1 MVKGSRKRRYS
12 LPTII
17 EQIKPKSKNLVPDV
31 IAGFTNAVVNIPD
44 SIAAAVLAGVNP
56 TYAFNAI
63 MVGTPVG
70 ALFTSSEFMSLG
82 PTSAMM
88 ITVGTAL
95 AAYSGETALTA
106 LVTLTILVGLFM
118 LIMGLLKLG
127 SITRFISNSVMV
139 GFLTGLAVLIIL
151 GQMGDLSGFFSDAS
165 GALPKTLDLLRHPT
179 EIDPQT
185 TAIGLMTL
193 LIIILLGRTKA
204 RNFSLVLALVVTS
217 ALVVLLGWD
226 SVEVVGDLGD
236 ISGGLPDLALPDLSL
251 VLALIPPA
259 LAVGMIALIQAAGV
273 SQGVP
278 NPNGS
283 YPDASGDFRG
293 QGIANTVTGF
303 LSGLPVG
310 GSLGGTGVVIGA
322 GARSRWANIFT
333 GVFFAILILLFGNLV
348 ELAAMPAVAAILI
361 YVGYEIIDPVEIM
374 QVWDTSWTARL
385 VMIFT
390 FLVTLVLS
398 IQAAVLSAVV
408 LSFLFH
414 VISSASNVRVVEL
427 VQDEQGDFEV
437 QDPPEELPD
446 HKTTLLTFRGGRFFA
461 AAYKMGDLLPSAIK
475 AQGAV
480 AIIRLRGK
488 DSIGSTFIQIMERYS
503 AALHKNGGK
512 LMFSGVSEN
521 VYDQLEKTEMIELLG
536 EENVFPDSSK
546 LLYSSKQALK
556 AANAWLEENLENN

>member
-1 MVKGSRKRRYS
+1 MTNMISK
-12 LPTII
+12 
-17 EQIKPKSKNLVPDV
+17 IKPQSKNLVPDA

-63 MVGTPVG
+63 IVGTPVG

-95 AAYSGETALTA
+95 AAYSGDTALTA
-106 LVTLTILVGLFM
+106 MVTLTILVGLFM

-127 SITRFISNSVMV
+127 SITRFISNAVMV
-139 GFLTGLAVLIIL
+139 GFLTGLAVMIIL
-151 GQMGDLSGFFSDAS
+151 GQLGDLTGYNSDAS
-165 GALPKTLDLLRHPT
+165 GSLPKTYDLLLHPT

-185 TAIGLMTL
+185 TTIGLITL
-193 LIIILLGRTKA
+193 LIIVLLGRTKLK
-204 RNFSLVLALVVTS
+204 NFSLVLALVITS
-217 ALVVLLGWD
+217 ALVVILGWD
-226 SVEVVGDLGD
+226 SVEVVGDLGE
-236 ISGGLPDLALPDLSL
+236 ISGGLPKFALPDLSL

-259 LAVGMIALIQAAGV
+259 LAVGMIGLIQAAGV
-273 SQGVP
+273 SQGTP
-278 NPNGS
+278 NPDGNYS
-283 YPDASGDFRG
+283 DASGDFRG
-293 QGIANTVTGF
+293 QGIANIATGF

-310 GSLGGTGVVIGA
+310 GSLGGTGVVMGA

-333 GVFFAILILLFGNLV
+333 GIFFAILILLFGRLV
-348 ELAAMPAVAAILI
+348 DLAAMPAVAAILI

-374 QVWDTSWTARL
+374 QVWDTSWAARL

-437 QDPPEELPD
+437 QEPPDELPD

-461 AAYKMGDLLPSAIK
+461 AAYKMGDLLPSAIN

-503 AALHKNGGK
+503 AALQKNGGK

-536 EENVFPDSSK
+536 EENVYPDSSK
-546 LLYSSKQALK
+546 LLYSSKLALK
-556 AANAWLEENLENN
+556 DANDWLAERPTNEAEQQD

>member
-1 MVKGSRKRRYS
+1 
-12 LPTII
+12 LPSII
-17 EQIKPKSKNLVPDV
+17 ERFKPKSKNLVPDA

-56 TYAFNAI
+56 TFAFNAI

-95 AAYSGETALTA
+95 AAYSGDTAVIA
-106 LVTLTILVGLFM
+106 MVTLTILVGLFM

-127 SITRFISNSVMV
+127 SITRFISNAVMV

-151 GQMGDLSGFFSDAS
+151 GQLGDLTGLYSDESG
-165 GALPKTLDLLRHPT
+165 TLTRTWDLLLNPT

-185 TAIGLMTL
+185 TVIGLLTL
-193 LIIILLGRTKA
+193 LIIILLGRTKV
-204 RNFSLVLALVVTS
+204 RNFSLVLALVITS

-251 VLALIPPA
+251 VLALIPSA
-259 LAVGMIALIQAAGV
+259 LAVALIGLIQAAGV
-273 SQGVP
+273 SQGIP
-278 NPNGS
+278 NPDGN
-283 YPDASGDFRG
+283 YPNASGDFSG
-293 QGIANTVTGF
+293 QGIANLATGF

-310 GSLGGTGVVIGA
+310 GSLGGTGVVVGA

-333 GVFFAILILLFGNLV
+333 GLFFAILILLFGNLV

-374 QVWDTSWTARL
+374 QVSDTSWAARL

-398 IQAAVLSAVV
+398 IQTAVLLAVV

-414 VISSASNVRVVEL
+414 LITSASNVRVVEL

-437 QDPPEELPD
+437 QEPPDELPN

-461 AAYKMGDLLPSAIK
+461 AAYKIGDLLPSAIK

-503 AALHKNGGK
+503 AALQKNGGK

-546 LLYSSKQALK
+546 LLYSSKQALN
-556 AANAWLEENLENN
+556 AANAWLESVEPQTDEQMDSKE

>member
-1 MVKGSRKRRYS
+1 
-12 LPTII
+12 
-17 EQIKPKSKNLVPDV
+17 
-31 IAGFTNAVVNIPD
+31 
-44 SIAAAVLAGVNP
+44 
-56 TYAFNAI
+56 
-63 MVGTPVG
+63 
-70 ALFTSSEFMSLG
+70 
-82 PTSAMM
+82 
-88 ITVGTAL
+88 
-95 AAYSGETALTA
+95 
-106 LVTLTILVGLFM
+106 
-118 LIMGLLKLG
+118 
-127 SITRFISNSVMV
+127 MV
-139 GFLTGLAVLIIL
+139 GFLSGLAVLIIL
-151 GQMGDLSGFFSDAS
+151 GQLGDLTGFFSAES
-165 GALPKTLDLLRHPT
+165 GALTKTWDLLLNPT
-179 EIDPQT
+179 AIDPQT
-185 TAIGLMTL
+185 TAIGLLTL
-193 LIIILLGRTKA
+193 LIIILLGRTKV
-204 RNFSLVLALVVTS
+204 RNFSLVLALVATS

-226 SVEVVGDLGD
+226 TVEVVGDLGD

-251 VLALIPPA
+251 VLALIPTA
-259 LAVGMIALIQAAGV
+259 LAVGMIGLIQAAGV
-273 SQGVP
+273 SQGIP
-278 NPNGS
+278 NPDGN

-293 QGIANTVTGF
+293 QGIANLATGF

-310 GSLGGTGVVIGA
+310 GSLGGTGVVMGA

-333 GVFFAILILLFGNLV
+333 GLFFAILILLFGSLV

-374 QVWDTSWTARL
+374 QVSDTSWAARL

-398 IQAAVLSAVV
+398 IQAAVLLAVV

-414 VISSASNVRVVEL
+414 LISSASNVRVVEL
-427 VQDEQGDFEV
+427 VQDEQGDFTV
-437 QDPPEELPD
+437 QEPPDELPD
-446 HKTTLLTFRGGRFFA
+446 HKTTLVTFRGGRFFA

-503 AALHKNGGK
+503 AALQKNGGK

-556 AANAWLEENLENN
+556 AANAWLESAATETDEQPETQE

>member
-1 MVKGSRKRRYS
+1 
-12 LPTII
+12 LPSII
-17 EQIKPKSKNLVPDV
+17 ERFKPKSKNLVPDA

-88 ITVGTAL
+88 LTVGTAL
-95 AAYSGETALTA
+95 AAYSADTALTA
-106 LVTLTILVGLFM
+106 MVTLTILVGVIM

-139 GFLTGLAVLIIL
+139 GFLTGLAVMIIL
-151 GQMGDLSGFFSDAS
+151 GQLGDLTGLYSDESG
-165 GALPKTLDLLRHPT
+165 TLTRTWDLLLNPT

-185 TAIGLMTL
+185 TAIGLLTL
-193 LIIILLGRTKA
+193 LIIILLGRTKV
-204 RNFSLVLALVVTS
+204 RNFSLVLALVITS
-217 ALVVLLGWD
+217 ALVVFLDWD

-236 ISGGLPDLALPDLSL
+236 ISGGLPDLTLPDLSL

-259 LAVGMIALIQAAGV
+259 LAVGMIGLIQAAGV
-273 SQGVP
+273 SQGIP
-278 NPNGS
+278 NPNGN

-293 QGIANTVTGF
+293 QGIANLATGL

-310 GSLGGTGVVIGA
+310 GSLGGTGVVMGA

-333 GVFFAILILLFGNLV
+333 GIFFAILILLFGNLV

-374 QVWDTSWTARL
+374 QVWDTSWAARL

-398 IQAAVLSAVV
+398 IQAAVLLAVV

-414 VISSASNVRVVEL
+414 LVSSASNVRVVEL

-437 QDPPEELPD
+437 QEPPEELPD
-446 HKTTLLTFRGGRFFA
+446 YKTTLLTFRGGRFFA

-475 AQGAV
+475 AQRAV

-503 AALHKNGGK
+503 AALQKNGGK

-546 LLYSSKQALK
+546 LLYSSKQALN
-556 AANAWLEENLENN
+556 AANAWLESVESKTD

>member
-1 MVKGSRKRRYS
+1 MIG
-12 LPTII
+12 
-17 EQIKPKSKNLVPDV
+17 QIKPKSKNLVPDA

-56 TYAFNAI
+56 SYAFNAI
-63 MVGTPVG
+63 MVGTPLG
-70 ALFTSSEFMSLG
+70 ALFTSSAFMSLG

-88 ITVGTAL
+88 LTVGTAL
-95 AAYSGETALTA
+95 AAYSADTALTA
-106 LVTLTILVGLFM
+106 MVTLTILVGIFM

-127 SITRFISNSVMV
+127 SITRFISNAVMV

-151 GQMGDLSGFFSDAS
+151 GQLGDLTGFFSDAS
-165 GALPKTLDLLRHPT
+165 GTLPKTLDLLLHPT
-179 EIDPQT
+179 GIDPQT

-193 LIIILLGRTKA
+193 LIIILLGHTRV
-204 RNFSLVLALVVTS
+204 RSFSLVLALVITS

-236 ISGGLPDLALPDLSL
+236 ISGGLPDLALPDLSM
-251 VLALIPPA
+251 VVALIPSA
-259 LAVGMIALIQAAGV
+259 LAVGLIGLIQAAGV
-273 SQGVP
+273 SQGTP
-278 NPNGS
+278 NPDGN

-293 QGIANTVTGF
+293 QGIANIATGF

-310 GSLGGTGVVIGA
+310 GSLGGTGVVTGA

-333 GVFFAILILLFGNLV
+333 GLFFAILILLFGNLV

-374 QVWDTSWTARL
+374 QVSDTSWAARL

-398 IQAAVLSAVV
+398 IQAAVLLAVV

-414 VISSASNVRVVEL
+414 LITSASEVRVVEL

-437 QDPPEELPD
+437 QEPPDELPD
-446 HKTTLLTFRGGRFFA
+446 HNSTLLTFHGGRFFA
-461 AAYKMGDLLPSAIK
+461 AAYKMGDLLPSAVK
-475 AQGAV
+475 AQRAV
-480 AIIRLRGK
+480 VIIRLRGK

-503 AALHKNGGK
+503 AALQNNGGK

-521 VYDQLEKTEMIELLG
+521 VYEQLEKTEMIELLG
-536 EENVFPDSSK
+536 EENIFPDSSR

-556 AANAWLEENLENN
+556 AANTWLESADSEIDEGTESKK

>member
-1 MVKGSRKRRYS
+1 
-12 LPTII
+12 
-17 EQIKPKSKNLVPDV
+17 
-31 IAGFTNAVVNIPD
+31 
-44 SIAAAVLAGVNP
+44 
-56 TYAFNAI
+56 
-63 MVGTPVG
+63 
-70 ALFTSSEFMSLG
+70 
-82 PTSAMM
+82 
-88 ITVGTAL
+88 
-95 AAYSGETALTA
+95 
-106 LVTLTILVGLFM
+106 
-118 LIMGLLKLG
+118 
-127 SITRFISNSVMV
+127 MV

-151 GQMGDLSGFFSDAS
+151 GQLGDLTGYYSDAS
-165 GALPKTLDLLRHPT
+165 GSLPKTYDLLLHPT
-179 EIDPQT
+179 QIDPQT
-185 TAIGLMTL
+185 TALGLITL
-193 LIIILLGRTKA
+193 LIIILLGRTKV

-217 ALVVLLGWD
+217 ALVVILGWD
-226 SVEVVGDLGD
+226 SVEVVGDLGG
-236 ISGGLPDLALPDLSL
+236 ISGGLPNLALPDLSL
-251 VLALIPPA
+251 VLTLIPPA
-259 LAVGMIALIQAAGV
+259 LAVGMIGLIQAAGV

-278 NPNGS
+278 NPDGN
-283 YPDASGDFRG
+283 YPDASGDFSG
-293 QGIANTVTGF
+293 QGIANLATGF

-310 GSLGGTGVVIGA
+310 GSLGGTGVVVGA

-333 GVFFAILILLFGNLV
+333 GLFFAILILLFGNLV

-374 QVWDTSWTARL
+374 QVWDTSWAARL
-385 VMIFT
+385 VMSFT

-437 QDPPEELPD
+437 QDPPDVLPD

-503 AALHKNGGK
+503 AALQKNGGK

-556 AANAWLEENLENN
+556 AANTWLENAETEIDEQTESQK

>member
-1 MVKGSRKRRYS
+1 
-12 LPTII
+12 LPSII
-17 EQIKPKSKNLVPDV
+17 ERFKPKSKNLVPDA

-88 ITVGTAL
+88 LTVGTAL
-95 AAYSGETALTA
+95 AAYSADTALTA
-106 LVTLTILVGLFM
+106 MVTLTILVGVIM

-151 GQMGDLSGFFSDAS
+151 GQLGDLTGLYSDESG
-165 GALPKTLDLLRHPT
+165 TLTRTWDLLLHPT

-185 TAIGLMTL
+185 TAIGLLTL
-193 LIIILLGRTKA
+193 LIIILLGRTKV
-204 RNFSLVLALVVTS
+204 RNFSLVLALVITS
-217 ALVVLLGWD
+217 ALVVFLDWD

-236 ISGGLPDLALPDLSL
+236 ISGGLPDLTLPDLSL

-259 LAVGMIALIQAAGV
+259 LAVGMIGLIQAAGV
-273 SQGVP
+273 SQGIP
-278 NPNGS
+278 NPNGN

-293 QGIANTVTGF
+293 QGIANLATGL

-310 GSLGGTGVVIGA
+310 GSLGGTGVVMGA

-333 GVFFAILILLFGNLV
+333 GIFFAILILLFGNLV

-374 QVWDTSWTARL
+374 QVWDTSWAARL

-398 IQAAVLSAVV
+398 IQAAVLLAVV

-414 VISSASNVRVVEL
+414 LVSSASNVRVVEL

-437 QDPPEELPD
+437 QEPPEELPD
-446 HKTTLLTFRGGRFFA
+446 YKTTLLTFRGGRFFA

-475 AQGAV
+475 AQRAV

-503 AALHKNGGK
+503 AALQKNGGK

-546 LLYSSKQALK
+546 LLYSSKQALN
-556 AANAWLEENLENN
+556 AANAWLESVESKTD

>member
-1 MVKGSRKRRYS
+1 
-12 LPTII
+12 LPSII
-17 EQIKPKSKNLVPDV
+17 ERFKPKSKNLVPDA

-88 ITVGTAL
+88 LTVGTAL
-95 AAYSGETALTA
+95 AAYSADTALTA
-106 LVTLTILVGLFM
+106 MVTLTILVGVIM

-139 GFLTGLAVLIIL
+139 GFLTGLAVMIIL
-151 GQMGDLSGFFSDAS
+151 GQLGDLTGLYSDESG
-165 GALPKTLDLLRHPT
+165 TLTRTWDLLLHPT

-185 TAIGLMTL
+185 TAIGLLTL
-193 LIIILLGRTKA
+193 LIIILLGRTKV
-204 RNFSLVLALVVTS
+204 RNFSLVLALVITS
-217 ALVVLLGWD
+217 ALVVFLDWD

-236 ISGGLPDLALPDLSL
+236 ISGGLPDLTLPDLSL

-259 LAVGMIALIQAAGV
+259 LAVGMIGLIQAAGV
-273 SQGVP
+273 SQGIP
-278 NPNGS
+278 NPNGN

-293 QGIANTVTGF
+293 QGIANLATGL

-310 GSLGGTGVVIGA
+310 GSLGGTGVVMGA

-333 GVFFAILILLFGNLV
+333 GIFFAILILLFGNLV

-374 QVWDTSWTARL
+374 QVWDTSWAARL

-398 IQAAVLSAVV
+398 IQAAVLLAVV

-414 VISSASNVRVVEL
+414 LVSSASNVRVVEL

-437 QDPPEELPD
+437 QEPPEELPD
-446 HKTTLLTFRGGRFFA
+446 YKTTLLTFRGGRFFA

-475 AQGAV
+475 AQRAV

-503 AALHKNGGK
+503 AALQKNGGK

-546 LLYSSKQALK
+546 LLYSSKQALN
-556 AANAWLEENLENN
+556 AANAWLESVESKTD

>member
-1 MVKGSRKRRYS
+1 
-12 LPTII
+12 LPSII
-17 EQIKPKSKNLVPDV
+17 ERFKPKSKNLVPDA

-88 ITVGTAL
+88 LTVGTAL
-95 AAYSGETALTA
+95 AAYSADTALTA
-106 LVTLTILVGLFM
+106 MVTLTILVGVIM

-151 GQMGDLSGFFSDAS
+151 GQLGDLTGLYSDESG
-165 GALPKTLDLLRHPT
+165 TLTRTWDLLLHPT

-185 TAIGLMTL
+185 TAIGLLTL
-193 LIIILLGRTKA
+193 LIIILLGRTKV
-204 RNFSLVLALVVTS
+204 RNFSLVLALVITS
-217 ALVVLLGWD
+217 ALVVFLDWD

-236 ISGGLPDLALPDLSL
+236 ISGGLPDLTLPDLSL

-259 LAVGMIALIQAAGV
+259 LAVGMIGLIQAAGV
-273 SQGVP
+273 SQGIP
-278 NPNGS
+278 NPNGN

-293 QGIANTVTGF
+293 QGIANLATGL

-310 GSLGGTGVVIGA
+310 GSLGGTGVVMGA

-333 GVFFAILILLFGNLV
+333 GIFFAILILLFGNLV

-374 QVWDTSWTARL
+374 QVWDTSWAARL

-398 IQAAVLSAVV
+398 IQAAVLLAVV

-414 VISSASNVRVVEL
+414 LVSSASNVRVVEL

-437 QDPPEELPD
+437 QEPPEELPD
-446 HKTTLLTFRGGRFFA
+446 YKTTLLTFRGGRFFA

-475 AQGAV
+475 AQRAV

-503 AALHKNGGK
+503 AALQKNGGK

-546 LLYSSKQALK
+546 LLYSSKRAVK
-556 AANAWLEENLENN
+556 DANDWLAEHPTNEAEQQD